1 MLRKKRRV
9 ACTAASQPPDDPKP
23 SCIGSNLLPE
33 KLRAKV
39 FTHLVAVLRS
49 VYNH

>member
-23 SCIGSNLLPE
+23 KCVGNNLLPK
-33 KLRAKV
+33 KLKAKV
-39 FTHLVAVLRS
+39 FAHLAAILRS
-49 VYNH
+49 M